1 MTPSG
6 PLKAQ
11 SKWEFKVSQVPRG
24 LEDSVSTYPKSRP
37 VDNVYEVLFLVKD
50 KAWSLESVPNTFF
63 VFLTLTALHTKK
75 NIHAVS
81 FEQNVLNH
89 VSAGLASG
97 VGMVWSHSLPLSIML
112 CSH

>member
-6 PLKAQ
+6 ALKAQ
-11 SKWEFKVSQVPRG
+11 SKWEFKVSQVPSG

-37 VDNVYEVLFLVKD
+37 VDNLYELKD

-75 NIHAVS
+75 NTHAVS

-97 VGMVWSHSLPLSIML
+97 VGMVWSHSRALRIML
-112 CSH
+112 CSY